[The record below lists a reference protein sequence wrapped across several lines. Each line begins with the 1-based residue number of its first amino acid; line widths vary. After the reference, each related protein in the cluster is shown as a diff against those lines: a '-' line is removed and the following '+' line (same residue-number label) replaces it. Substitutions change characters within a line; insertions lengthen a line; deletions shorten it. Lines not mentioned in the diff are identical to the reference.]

1 MLKYFPDRYKTQEIC
16 YKAVDV
22 YLLALKFVSDWF
34 VRSKMIEKHNA
45 VFSNDGLVFVD
56 IDSDIVTFFSNDIG
70 LNNINLK
77 NINLDDEDNFD
88 DYDPGTS
95 NHVKRTV

>member
-1 MLKYFPDRYKTQEIC
+1 
-16 YKAVDV
+16 
-22 YLLALKFVSDWF
+22 
-34 VRSKMIEKHNA
+34 MIEKHNA

-88 DYDPGTS
+88 D
-95 NHVKRTV
+95 